1 MSGFP
6 IPELD
11 LARCDGC
18 GRCAAVCPDSVL
30 RIVDGRPRLIAD
42 SDCTYCGRCED
53 ARPTGALALVY
64 EIVIGGEG

>member
-1 MSGFP
+1 MSGIP

-11 LARCDGC
+11 LVRCDGC
-18 GRCAAVCPDSVL
+18 GRCVEVCPDQALQLVG
-30 RIVDGRPRLIAD
+30 GRPRLVAD

-53 ARPTGALALVY
+53 TCPTGALALVY